1 MSSASKVLTRDR
13 NILTGIVS
21 GIAGRGI
28 GLLAPFLVMPA
39 MLTHLGSANFGI
51 WMTIISIT
59 SMAMFIDFGIGNGL
73 LTKLSKAHSNEDDI
87 TSRQLIATGYLTLTL
102 IAVSACV
109 LLLLSMYLLSIFGQ
123 ANMWQI
129 SDGSASQIIIVTG
142 IAFIIGIPIS
152 VIQRIMLACQETA
165 RINAWQIAASF
176 VAVCSCYTAIH
187 AKLSAGMAV
196 AAYSITPM
204 FIMLFATAS
213 FFSRYRKLIPNRKDI
228 SLSHAKELMTLGS
241 YFFVLSIITSIALNS
256 DNAII
261 AYVLGAE
268 AVTEYAI
275 PAKLAS
281 VLALLVTTL
290 FLPLW
295 AGNSDALARKDYTW
309 IKRTARKMSI
319 YGGVVLVI
327 SGISLTFLSNQII
340 KIWMHREFDNG
351 IEIIG
356 GFTLLYTLFAVISP
370 FNMILNS
377 AGILKIQIM
386 AWIGFFALSTGLKLL
401 YLWKF
406 QSLIALSYLTAGSY
420 LFIIMPIMYISAQA
434 IYKDKKCV

>member
-1 MSSASKVLTRDR
+1 MSLTTKVLTRDR
-13 NILTGIVS
+13 NILTGIIS

-73 LTKLSKAHSNEDDI
+73 LTKLSKAHSSEDYI
-87 TSRQLIATGYLTLTL
+87 ASRQLIATGYVALTL
-102 IAVSACV
+102 IAVSASV

-123 ANMWQI
+123 TNMWQI
-129 SDGSASQIIIVTG
+129 SDGSASQIIIVTA
-142 IAFIIGIPIS
+142 IAYIIGIPIS
-152 VIQRIMLACQETA
+152 VIQRVMLACQETA

-176 VAVCSCYTAIH
+176 VAVCSCYAAIH
-187 AKLSAGMAV
+187 TKLSDGMAV
-196 AAYSITPM
+196 AAYSLTPL
-204 FIMLFATAS
+204 FVMLFATAS

-261 AYVLGAE
+261 AFVSGSV
-268 AVTEYAI
+268 AVTEYSI

-281 VLALLVTTL
+281 VLALLITSI

-295 AGNSDALARKDYTW
+295 AANSDALARSDYMW
-309 IKRTARKMSI
+309 IRKTARRMSI
-319 YGGVVLVI
+319 LGGIAVGSSAI
-327 SGISLTFLSNQII
+327 FLTLLSNII
-340 KIWMHREFDNG
+340 IEAWMGRTFSNSMLVVA
-351 IEIIG
+351 
-356 GFTLLYTLFAVISP
+356 GFALLYTF
-370 FNMILNS
+370 
-377 AGILKIQIM
+377 KH
-386 AWIGFFALSTGLKLL
+386 GFYFY
-401 YLWKF
+401 YLVF
-406 QSLIALSYLTAGSY
+406 
-420 LFIIMPIMYISAQA
+420 
-434 IYKDKKCV
+434 